1 MSYIDALYRKDE
13 DKIYVVERDPKKG
26 RVFVEY
32 DARYVFYY
40 PDSRGKHRS
49 ITGEPLQKVVCSTSK
64 EFIKEQRIRSNKQLY
79 EQDINPVFRCLE
91 ENYLGKE
98 TPKLNVLFFDIEVDF
113 DPDRGYSTTDD
124 PFMPITA
131 ISCYMGW
138 TDQLVT
144 FAVPPKT
151 LSMKEAE
158 ILTQRFDNTV
168 LFEKEKDMLDAFLQ
182 LVEDADIVSGWN
194 SEGYDIPYTVGRIQ
208 KVLSGDDTRRLCFW
222 GEKPKKR
229 VFEKFGREQI
239 SYDLIGRVHLDLLE
253 LYRKYTYEERHSFR
267 LDAIG
272 EHELG
277 ERKTVYEGSLDNLYK
292 NDFGLFIEYNRQ
304 DTALLAKL
312 EKKLKFIEL
321 ANEIAHQNT
330 VLLQTTMGA
339 VAVTEQAIVNEAHRR
354 GLIVPGRKYKKDGEE
369 NQPAAGAYVATP
381 KKGLQD
387 WIGSIDI
394 NSLYPSVIRA
404 LNTGPET
411 IVGQIRPV
419 ITSAEINR
427 ARHAGKSFAAA
438 WDNQFGSWEYRAVM
452 NKERGT
458 EIIVDWTDGTSVRM
472 SAAQLYDV
480 VFDGNNKWMLSANG
494 TIFTYEMEGIIP
506 GLLKRWYAERK
517 EMQKKMYDAGE
528 NEIEREYW
536 DKRQLVKKINLNSL
550 YGAILNPGCRFFD
563 IRIGQSVTLTG
574 RCITKHMASKVNE
587 IVAGSYDHVG
597 ESVIYGD
604 TDSVYFSA
612 FKTLKKEIE
621 DGSIPWTKDSVVT
634 LYDKIADEVNT
645 SFAGFM
651 HKAFHCPTTR
661 GSVIKAGR
669 ELVASKG
676 LFITKKRYAA
686 LYYDKEGERVDK
698 NGKEGKMKAMGLDL
712 KRSDTP
718 VFVQDFLSDILYQV
732 LVGAT
737 EEQVLQMITDFRAQ
751 FKARPGWEKGSPKRA
766 NNMTKYTEEEAKKGK
781 TNMPGHVR
789 ASMNWN
795 NCRTM
800 YGDKYSMPITDGAKV
815 IVCKLKNNPL
825 NYTSI
830 AYPVDELRIPEW
842 FKEMPFDSD
851 AMESTILD
859 QKIDNLI
866 GVLDWDVQSTETT
879 NTFNKLFEF

>member
-1 MSYIDALYRKDE
+1 MSYIDALYKKDE

-40 PDSRGKHRS
+40 PDARGKHRS
-49 ITGEPLQKVVCSTSK
+49 ITGKTLQKVQCRTSK
-64 EFIKEQRIRSNKQLY
+64 EFIKEQRIRSNKTLY

-91 ENYLGKE
+91 ENYLGKS

-113 DPDRGYSTTDD
+113 DPEKGYATTND

-131 ISCYMGW
+131 ISCYMEW
-138 TDQLVT
+138 TDQLIT

-151 LSMKEAE
+151 ITMQEAKV
-158 ILTQRFDNTV
+158 LTERFPNTM

-182 LVEDADIVSGWN
+182 LVEDADILSGWN

-208 KVLSGDDTRRLCFW
+208 KVLSSDDTRRLCFW
-222 GEKPKKR
+222 GQKPKKR
-229 VFEKFGREQI
+229 VFEKYGREHL

-277 ERKTVYEGSLDNLYK
+277 EKKTVYEGSLDALYK

-304 DTALLAKL
+304 DTQLLAKL
-312 EKKLKFIEL
+312 EKKLKFIDL

-339 VAVTEQAIVNEAHRR
+339 VAVTEQAIVNESHRR
-354 GLIVPGRKYKKDGEE
+354 GMIVPGRKYRAKDAE
-369 NQPAAGAYVATP
+369 PVTAAGAYVATP
-381 KKGLQD
+381 KKGLHD
-387 WIGSIDI
+387 WIGSMDI

-404 LNTGPET
+404 LNMGPET

-419 ITSAEINR
+419 ITSAEVNR
-427 ARHAGKSFAAA
+427 AKHAKKSFAAA
-438 WDNQFGSWEYRAVM
+438 WDGQFGSWEYQAVM
-452 NKERGT
+452 KKDKGT
-458 EIIVDWTDGTSVRM
+458 ELIIDWADNTSVRM
-472 SAAQLYDV
+472 SAAQLYDI
-480 VFDGNNKWMLSANG
+480 VFESNNKWMLSANG
-494 TIFTYEMEGIIP
+494 TIFTYESEAIIP
-506 GLLKRWYAERK
+506 GLLKRWYAERQ
-517 EMQKKMYDAGE
+517 EMQRKMADCGD
-528 NEIEREYW
+528 NEIERAYW

-574 RCITKHMASKVNE
+574 RCITKHMGAKVNE
-587 IVAGSYDHVG
+587 IVTGKYDHQG
-597 ESVIYGD
+597 ESIIYGD

-612 FKTLKKEIE
+612 HKALTKEIE
-621 DGSIPWTKDSVVT
+621 NGQIPWGKDSVIA
-634 LYDKIADEVNT
+634 LYDKIAEEMNTTFT
-645 SFAGFM
+645 SFM
-651 HKAFHCPTTR
+651 TKAFHCPSTR
-661 GSVIKAGR
+661 GAVIKAGR
-669 ELVASKG
+669 ELVAIKG
-676 LFITKKRYAA
+676 LFITKKRYAV
-686 LYYDKEGERVDK
+686 LYYDKEGTRTD
-698 NGKEGKMKAMGLDL
+698 NAGKEGKMKAMGLDL

-718 VFVQDFLSDILYQV
+718 VFVQDFLSEILYMVLTGNTEKQV
-732 LVGAT
+732 LDRIS
-737 EEQVLQMITDFRAQ
+737 EFRSE

-766 NNMTKYTEEEAKKGK
+766 NNVTDYWEKEKKQGK
-781 TNMPGHVR
+781 ANMPGHVR
-789 ASMNWN
+789 ASINWN
-795 NCRTM
+795 NCKIM
-800 YGDKYSMPITDGAKV
+800 YGDKYSLPITDGAKV

-830 AYPVDELRIPEW
+830 AYPTDELRIPDW
-842 FKEMPFDSD
+842 FKEMPFDSE
-851 AMESTILD
+851 AMEQTILD

-866 GVLDWDVQSTETT
+866 GVLNWDIQSTETS